1 MHTPRWWTWWR
12 RTAAAAR
19 RRRRRRWRAG
29 RGRSATCRTSGP
41 DPPPLAVPV
50 RSHAETPRRARSVR
64 ALFGGQLRAP
74 RPLRRGLPRL
84 APPGGLPAVRG
95 RARPQTRGNS
105 PASRP
110 RHPGGALRALPPSPD
125 RTSGPYPPFPGPPP
139 ARRIRPRRARAAA
152 LRPRGPAQGTPPNHF
167 GRTAGPVQPAGRVYT
182 AVVSAR
188 RGLFCCSG
196 EESC

>member
-41 DPPPLAVPV
+41 DPPPSAVPV
-50 RSHAETPRRARSVR
+50 RSHAETPRRARSE
-64 ALFGGQLRAP
+64 LRAP
-74 RPLRRGLPRL
+74 RPLRRRLPRL
-84 APPGGLPAVRG
+84 PPPGGLPAVRG
-95 RARPQTRGNS
+95 RAHPQTRVNS

-110 RHPGGALRALPPSPD
+110 WHPGGALRALPPAGRWALIPPFLA
-125 RTSGPYPPFPGPPP
+125 RPAGSGPVEPV
-139 ARRIRPRRARAAA
+139 
-152 LRPRGPAQGTPPNHF
+152 RPRGPGQGTPPNHF